1 VIRFSSPPIF
11 DFFANIMKSIKIGLI
26 GFGTIGAGV
35 VKILGKNGD
44 IIRKRLGASVEI
56 AKIADLDIETDR
68 GVAVDRS
75 LLTTDASQLF
85 NDPEIDIIIELIG
98 GYDPA
103 RQFILQAMENGK
115 HVVTANKA
123 LLAKHGEELFTA
135 AEKHRVTLGFEASVG
150 GAIPIIRSIKEG
162 FVANRFTLI
171 DGIVNGTANYILSKM
186 SDENCAFDVALKE
199 AQEKGFAEAD
209 PTFDIE
215 GIDSAHKIAVLS
227 RLAYG
232 TSVDFDAIYTQGI
245 TCITGDDIQRAR
257 EFGYRVKLLAI
268 AKYDGKEL
276 DVRVHPAMIPVAYP
290 MANVNG
296 VLNAIRV
303 CDDNMEENILVGHG
317 AGSMPTASAVIADA
331 VEAARN
337 ILSGATARVSPQSY
351 LKEHMADIP
360 LKNISEIETEYF
372 LRFSVLDKPGV
383 LSRISGILGE
393 HSISIES
400 MFQRGIDHDGRGAPL
415 VMMTHLAREKNIQS
429 AIKEIDQLD
438 VVCEKTALIRVES

>member
-1 VIRFSSPPIF
+1 
-11 DFFANIMKSIKIGLI
+11 MKVIKIGLI
-26 GFGTIGAGV
+26 GFGTIGSGV
-35 VKILGKNGD
+35 VKILAENGEM
-44 IIRKRLGASVEI
+44 IRKRLGASVEI

-75 LLTTDASQLF
+75 LLTTDANRLF
-85 NDPEIDIIIELIG
+85 DDPEIDIIIELIG
-98 GYDPA
+98 GYEPA
-103 RQFILQAMENGK
+103 RQFILKAMEKGK

-123 LLAKHGEELFTA
+123 LLAKHGEEIFSA
-135 AEKHRVTLGFEASVG
+135 AEKNHITLGFEASVG
-150 GAIPIIRSIKEG
+150 GAIPIIRSIKEA
-162 FVANRFTLI
+162 FVANRCRLI

-186 SDENCAFDVALKE
+186 SDENCGFDAALKE
-199 AQEKGFAEAD
+199 AQAKGFAEAD

-215 GIDSAHKIAVLS
+215 GIDSAHKIAILT

-232 TSVDFDAIYTQGI
+232 ASVDLDSIYTQGI
-245 TCITGDDIQRAR
+245 ASITNEDIQCAR

-268 AKYDGKEL
+268 SKYDGKTI
-276 DVRVHPAMIPVAYP
+276 DVRVHPAMIPAANP

-303 CDDNMEENILVGHG
+303 CDDMMEENILVGHG
-317 AGSMPTASAVIADA
+317 AGSLPTASAVIADA

-337 ILSGATARVSPQSY
+337 ILTGAKDRVSPRSF
-351 LKEHMADIP
+351 LKEHTADIP
-360 LKNISEIETEYF
+360 LKDISQIETNYF

-383 LSRISGILGE
+383 LSTISGILGR

-400 MFQRGIDHDGRGAPL
+400 MIQKGRGGEGQGVPL
-415 VMMTHLAREKNIQS
+415 VMMTHLAMEKNIQN
-429 AIKEIDQLD
+429 ALAEIDKLD